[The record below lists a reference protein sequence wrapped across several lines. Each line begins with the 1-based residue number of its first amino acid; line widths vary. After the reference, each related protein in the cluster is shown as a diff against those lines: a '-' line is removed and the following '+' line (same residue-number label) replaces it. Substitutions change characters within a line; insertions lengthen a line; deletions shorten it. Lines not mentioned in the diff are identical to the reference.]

1 MHTGLT
7 KFSLGEFAWNPKTSV
22 LAPSRSLENRIARLA
37 AAAARQRPSPK
48 KPSPKKPSPKKPSPK
63 KKASPKRPKG
73 VVKYARTPNENF
85 AIMRRNA
92 MNRYKLLK
100 ELEASI
106 ARKR

>member
-1 MHTGLT
+1 MIMHTGLT

-22 LAPSRSLENRIARLA
+22 LAPSKSLENRIARMA
-37 AAAARQRPSPK
+37 ASAARQR
-48 KPSPKKPSPKKPSPK
+48 PSPKKPSPKKPSPK

>member
-37 AAAARQRPSPK
+37 AAAARQR
-48 KPSPKKPSPKKPSPK
+48 PSPKKPSPKKPSPK